1 MGVRVDK
8 SPNPCYTRLIGNN
21 TKENTMTPDE
31 EMLDMIIWNK
41 TEAAWYGIPVGKY
54 TRRQFLAKRAEENE
68 RIRKVLDSL

>member
-1 MGVRVDK
+1 
-8 SPNPCYTRLIGNN
+8 
-21 TKENTMTPDE
+21 MTPDE

-68 RIRKVLDSL
+68 RIRKAKAEQG